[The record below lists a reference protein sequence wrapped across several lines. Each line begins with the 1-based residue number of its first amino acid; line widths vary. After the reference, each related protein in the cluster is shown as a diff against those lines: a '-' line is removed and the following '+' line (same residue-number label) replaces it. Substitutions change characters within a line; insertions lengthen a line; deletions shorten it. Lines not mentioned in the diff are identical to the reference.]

1 MKRKPSPFETLKRP
15 VRAFCGLALAAF
27 LLCGSAMAAA
37 AQTADPFTE
46 LNLEIPAHVGAGDP
60 DKALA
65 AAKRY
70 VTLAGEASGE
80 DSLEYATALT
90 WLAWVKLKQEQPAE
104 AVPLLQE
111 ALAIREA
118 ELPENHIL
126 IATSLHNLAEAYERQ
141 GMTAEAVALLERA
154 EEIKANML
162 GRDALALMPKHV
174 ELLEKRGKT
183 KQAAALRAEY
193 ERRLEE
199 RFGPDAAKEA
209 ARRFGEPVPEEH
221 EAASY
226 AVVKIFYATDRENTG
241 DTDPADRYLGDRGE
255 LVLGEAKVS
264 IPRDHR
270 MGEVETPS
278 IWRFEW
284 CADPERFVV
293 LLDTKELDREAFFD
307 KVRKRVAGSPGKSA
321 FVFVHGYNTAFSD
334 AARRTAQVAYDLGF
348 AGAPVL
354 YSWPS
359 QATFAGYKVD
369 ETNAEWTRHD
379 FQNFLRDFAEQS
391 DAEDIYLIAHS
402 MGTRVLTGALEE
414 LFLEEPELR
423 ERFDEIILAAP
434 DIDADTFAR
443 DIAPKI
449 AGVKSTDA
457 EGSGGKHRATLY
469 ASSGDYALSASKTF
483 AGYPRAG
490 DTADGITIVPGF
502 DTIGASTAATDF
514 VGHGYY
520 ASSESVL
527 GDLRDLILE
536 KKRAAER
543 DGLSPVEVEAG
554 RYWTFEA
561 EAEAG
566 EAGAPSAD

>member
-1 MKRKPSPFETLKRP
+1 MDAKSRLFETLKRSAR
-15 VRAFCGLALAAF
+15 VLCGLALAAF
-27 LLCGSAMAAA
+27 LLLGHAGPALAEA
-37 AQTADPFTE
+37 GDRFTQY
-46 LNLEIPAHVGAGDP
+46 NLEIPALV
-60 DKALA
+60 K
-65 AAKRY
+65 
-70 VTLAGEASGE
+70 AGELDEALSRAQLYAAEARE
-80 DSLEYATALT
+80 DTGPESLDYATAIT
-90 WLAWVKLKQEQPAE
+90 WLAWVKLKQEKPDE
-104 AVPLLQE
+104 AVPLLKE

-118 ELPENHIL
+118 ELPANHIL

-141 GMTAEAVALLERA
+141 GKVEEATALLQRA
-154 EEIKANML
+154 DEIKANML

-174 ELLEKRGKT
+174 ALLEKRGKT

-193 ERRLEE
+193 ERRLAD
-199 RFGPDAAKEA
+199 RFGPNAAEEA
-209 ARRFGEPVPEEH
+209 ARRFGEPVPQEF

-226 AVVKIFYATDRENTG
+226 AVVKIFYATDRKNTG
-241 DTDPADRYLGDRGE
+241 DADPADRYLGDRGE

-278 IWRFEW
+278 IWRVEW

-293 LLDTKELDREAFFD
+293 LLDTEELDPKAFYK
-307 KVRKRVAGSPGKSA
+307 KVRNRVAGAPGKSA
-321 FVFVHGYNTAFSD
+321 FVFVHGYNTAFAD
-334 AARRTAQVAYDLGF
+334 AAKRTAQVAYDLGF

-379 FQNFLRDFAEQS
+379 FQKFLKDFAEQS

-402 MGTRVLTGALEE
+402 MGTRVLTGALKE
-414 LFLEEPELR
+414 LFLEEPQLR
-423 ERFDEIILAAP
+423 KRFDEIVLAAP
-434 DIDADTFAR
+434 DIDADTFER

-449 AGVKSTDA
+449 AGV
-457 EGSGGKHRATLY
+457 EIGGSDIASEPRATLY

-502 DTIGASTAATDF
+502 DTIDASSATTDF

-536 KKRAAER
+536 KKRAEER
-543 DGLSPVEVEAG
+543 EGLAPVEIDAG
-554 RYWTFEA
+554 RYWTFGEA
-561 EAEAG
+561 GQAG
-566 EAGAPSAD
+566 EAAAPSAD